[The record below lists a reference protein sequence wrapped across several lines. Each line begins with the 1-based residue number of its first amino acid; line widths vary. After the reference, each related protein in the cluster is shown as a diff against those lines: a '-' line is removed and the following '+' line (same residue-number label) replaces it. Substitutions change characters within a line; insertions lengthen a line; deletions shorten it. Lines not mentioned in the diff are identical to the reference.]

1 MENNFKTT
9 LDNAIISLEMPVKA
23 YEKPQDNMYFQ
34 KYIDKINKKDSS
46 LLTLRE
52 IFDRWNYS
60 LLYPMMIETL
70 NRFLKD
76 STDRIAIVSLD
87 MPSQEESL
95 KANPMDQKVFSF
107 RLYNKDTGRR
117 IINGGIILQNGTLSL
132 HS

>member
-9 LDNAIISLEMPVKA
+9 LDNAIVSLEMPEPA

-46 LLTLRE
+46 LLTLQE

-60 LLYPMMIETL
+60 LLYPIMIETL

-87 MPSQEESL
+87 MPSREESL
-95 KANPMDQKVFSF
+95 KANTMDQKVFSF

-117 IINGGIILQNGTLSL
+117 IINGGITLQNGTLSL